1 MRDNSYL
8 CPGVLSY
15 SRDFFAQ
22 IRTRGFEHRDCITK
36 FMQAVRNTASNMPCI
51 ASHGMF
57 ETISTFFGR
66 YGGML
71 WQGPLDTWNIWS
83 VCTILQITKRY
94 LGTFHALPFLDWL
107 ENIGRFYPPEYLAS
121 LVWDTFISL
130 ITLLAYTAI
139 AGAVGAGRL
148 SDIAIRYGYHRDQF
162 DV

>member
-1 MRDNSYL
+1 
-8 CPGVLSY
+8 
-15 SRDFFAQ
+15 
-22 IRTRGFEHRDCITK
+22 
-36 FMQAVRNTASNMPCI
+36 
-51 ASHGMF
+51 
-57 ETISTFFGR
+57 
-66 YGGML
+66 ML

-107 ENIGRFYPPEYLAS
+107 ENGRFYPPEYLAS
-121 LVWDTFISL
+121 LVWDASISL

-162 DV
+162 DVLLVTVVLPIALVQGMQSIFQVICKKIDKRHSA